1 MTSGYSA
8 LIQSFIWLKYPQLP
22 NKIQTFL
29 QVEYCN
35 YAELL
40 ELHIFL
46 SEVNQQVVQHGAVVR
61 SQQLELIIW
70 GNSVETNL
78 N

>member
-1 MTSGYSA
+1 M
-8 LIQSFIWLKYPQLP
+8 
-22 NKIQTFL
+22 
-29 QVEYCN
+29 
-35 YAELL
+35 L

-70 GNSVETNL
+70 VNSVETNV
-78 N
+78 NYI